1 MKALPELT
9 PDLLAVLTDD
19 ERAELDELLGDPVPE
34 GIVDRSHPRQAAF
47 VEDQSRFICVMC
59 TRRAGKSTGAVM
71 RVLYDAYQHPG
82 ANYLFAGLTLESAKK
97 AIWKD
102 GFKDIDSR
110 LNLRLKFNEVASTI
124 TLPNG
129 SVVYIIGMDSSE
141 QQKRKA
147 RGGKYR
153 GVVIDEAQDFA
164 SDLDDLIVSVM
175 KPAVSDNQGWI
186 VLAGTPGQVPMG
198 VFYRISARQTAER
211 PGTWL
216 FKDVATASEWRG
228 HTWSAFDNPGM
239 AAQTQADIEE
249 QVRIDANVMN
259 TPRFMREWRGMWVTD
274 DDRRVYRYSPGRNDY
289 DGTLPKYSE
298 GEWHYVIGVDL
309 GYDDATALTVGAWHD
324 YDQTA
329 YFVDAENESGL
340 DITDVAQWIHRW
352 IKHYGAEQ
360 VVVDGANKQAVQEI
374 QNRHGLPLIAAD
386 KIGKQ
391 DFIDI
396 MNADFLK
403 GKIKLSPSCD
413 SLREEYAYLAWAER
427 AWKLGVR
434 KEDKR
439 ASDHQADSA
448 LYLYRL
454 LYAYLADEIA
464 DRPKRGTPEY
474 ADYEEKQEHERLMRS
489 LARENQEDEL
499 RWLT

>member
-9 PDLLAVLTDD
+9 PELLALLTPD
-19 ERAELDELLGDPVPE
+19 ERAELDEILGDPVPE
-34 GIVDRSHPRQAAF
+34 GIVDRTHPRQAAF

-59 TRRAGKSTGAVM
+59 TRRAGKSTGAVL
-71 RVLYDAYQHPG
+71 RVLFDAYQHPG
-82 ANYLFAGLTLESAKK
+82 SNYLFAGLTLDSAKK

-102 GFKDIDSR
+102 GFKDIDAKF
-110 LNLRLKFNEVASTI
+110 NLGLKFNEVASTI

-129 SVVYIIGMDSSE
+129 SIVYIIGMDSSE

-175 KPAVSDNQGWI
+175 KPALADQGGWL
-186 VLAGTPGQVPMG
+186 VLAGTPGQVPTG
-198 VFYRISARQTAER
+198 VFYRISSRQCAER
-211 PGTWL
+211 AGTWTMMDSL
-216 FKDVATASEWRG
+216 TATEWRG
-228 HTWSAFDNPGM
+228 HTWSAYDN
-239 AAQTQADIEE
+239 AAVAKQIRADIEE
-249 QVRIDANVMN
+249 QVRVDPNVMN

-289 DGTLPKYSE
+289 DELPKYSQ
-298 GEWHYVIGVDL
+298 GDWHYVIGVDL

-324 YDQTA
+324 YDHVA
-329 YFVDAENESGL
+329 YIVDAEKESGL

-352 IKHYGAEQ
+352 VQFYGAEQ

-374 QNRHGLPLIAAD
+374 QNRHGLPLITAD
-386 KIGKQ
+386 KMGKV

-413 SLREEYAYLAWAER
+413 SLREEYAQLAWAER
-427 AWKLGVR
+427 AWKLSVR

-454 LYAYLADEIA
+454 LYAYLADDII
-464 DRPKRGTPEY
+464 DHPKRGTPEY
-474 ADYEEKQEHERLMRS
+474 VDYEEKLEHERLMRS
-489 LARENQEDEL
+489 LTRDAEEDDL

>member
-9 PDLLAVLTDD
+9 PELLALLTPD
-19 ERAELDELLGDPVPE
+19 ERAELDEILGDPVPE
-34 GIVDRSHPRQAAF
+34 GIVDRTHPRQAAF

-59 TRRAGKSTGAVM
+59 TRRAGKSTGAVL
-71 RVLYDAYQHPG
+71 RVLFDAYQHPG
-82 ANYLFAGLTLESAKK
+82 SNYLFAGLTLDSAKK

-102 GFKDIDSR
+102 GFKDIDAKF
-110 LNLRLKFNEVASTI
+110 NLGLKFNEVASTI

-129 SVVYIIGMDSSE
+129 SIVYIIGMDSSE

-175 KPAVSDNQGWI
+175 KPALADQGGWL
-186 VLAGTPGQVPMG
+186 VLAGTPGQVPTG
-198 VFYRISARQTAER
+198 VFYRISSRQCAER
-211 PGTWL
+211 AGTWTMMDSL
-216 FKDVATASEWRG
+216 TATEWRG
-228 HTWSAFDNPGM
+228 HTWSAYDN
-239 AAQTQADIEE
+239 AAVAKQIRADIEE
-249 QVRIDANVMN
+249 QVRVDPNVMN

-289 DGTLPKYSE
+289 DELPKYSQ
-298 GEWHYVIGVDL
+298 GDWHYVIGVDL

-324 YDQTA
+324 YDHVA
-329 YFVDAENESGL
+329 YIVDAEKESGL

-352 IKHYGAEQ
+352 VQFYGAEQ

-374 QNRHGLPLIAAD
+374 QNRHGLPLITAD
-386 KIGKQ
+386 KMGKV

-413 SLREEYAYLAWAER
+413 SLREEYAQLAWAER
-427 AWKLGVR
+427 AWKLNVR

-454 LYAYLADEIA
+454 LHAYLADEIV
-464 DRPKRGTPEY
+464 DRPKYGTKEY
-474 ADYEEKQEHERLMRS
+474 WRVEAAEAKARAMKRKSEDDDEMEW
-489 LARENQEDEL
+489 LA
-499 RWLT
+499 